1 MRDLRQLRFFV
12 TIAELM
18 NVSRAAEALHI
29 SQSALSRQLQAL
41 EEEIGLRL
49 FDRVGKRLVLTA
61 EGEEM
66 LPRAARLVEQVEALS
81 TRADA
86 LAQGRIGYLR
96 IGSTPQ
102 TIAALIA
109 PALKAF
115 RVGHPLIEVTLLE
128 GANRELIE
136 MVERGAVHVAIAG
149 SEDLNAFGNA
159 PLFRAELLAYL
170 PPDDPRIGAS
180 ALAIETLKDKPFL
193 VLRRGFLTREMFDH
207 ACRKADIRPRI
218 VLESDSPHALVAMVE
233 AGHGIAILSSSAAK
247 GIRLTA
253 PIPVTLGGK
262 SIHRPVSA
270 IWNLERHRPASLPA
284 FVACLQ
290 GSAGFTSGQARAT
303 PTKMPRGP
311 ARSWNEVTQ
320 SPIIKSTRS

>member
-18 NVSRAAEALHI
+18 NVSRAAEALNI

-66 LPRAARLVEQVEALS
+66 LPRAALLVEQADALS
-81 TRADA
+81 MRADA
-86 LAQGRIGYLR
+86 LARGRIGHLR

-102 TIAALIA
+102 SIAALIA

-115 RVGHPLIEVTLLE
+115 RVDHPFIDVTLLE
-128 GANRELIE
+128 GANRELIN
-136 MVERGAVHVAIAG
+136 MVERGAVHVAIA
-149 SEDLNAFGNA
+149 SPDDPNAFGGA
-159 PLFRAELLAYL
+159 TLFDAELLAYL
-170 PPDDPRIGAS
+170 PPNDPRAKAS
-180 ALAIETLKDKPFL
+180 SLRIETLADAPFL
-193 VLRRGFLTREMFDH
+193 VLRRGFMTRDMFDH
-207 ACRKADIRPRI
+207 TCRKAGIRPRI

-233 AGHGIAILSSSAAK
+233 AGHGVAMLSSSAAA
-247 GIRLTA
+247 GIRSNV
-253 PIPVTLGGK
+253 PIPVTLKGK
-262 SIHRPVSA
+262 PIHRPVSA

-284 FVACLQ
+284 FVTSLQ
-290 GSAGFTSGQARAT
+290 ASTKLTHRPKRAR
-303 PTKMPRGP
+303 
-311 ARSWNEVTQ
+311 
-320 SPIIKSTRS
+320 

>member
-29 SQSALSRQLQAL
+29 SQSALSRQLQSL
-41 EEEIGLRL
+41 EEETGLRL

-66 LPRAARLVEQVEALS
+66 LPRAAGLVEQADALS
-81 TRADA
+81 IRADA
-86 LAQGRIGYLR
+86 LARGRIGHLR

-109 PALKAF
+109 PALTAF
-115 RVGHPLIEVTLLE
+115 RVGHPYIEVTLLE
-128 GANRELIE
+128 GANLELIE

-149 SEDLNAFGNA
+149 PEDPSPFGVA

-170 PPDDPRIGAS
+170 PPNDPRGRAS
-180 ALAIETLKDKPFL
+180 TLAIEALADMPFL

-207 ACRKADIRPRI
+207 ACRKAGIRPRI

-233 AGHGIAILSSSAAK
+233 AGHGIAILSSSAANA
-247 GIRLTA
+247 IHSTR
-253 PIPVTLGGK
+253 PVTVTVAGK
-262 SIHRPVSA
+262 PVHRPVQA
-270 IWNLERHRPASLPA
+270 IWNSERHRPAALPA
-284 FVACLQ
+284 FVTCLQ
-290 GSAGFTSGQARAT
+290 DAAGFATRWKEAGPAKTPRKART
-303 PTKMPRGP
+303 P
-311 ARSWNEVTQ
+311 ARSA
-320 SPIIKSTRS
+320 RAR